1 MPSHG
6 ELALRLLVA
15 AGLAGVLGF
24 EREMTDQ
31 PAGFRTHILVGLG
44 AALFTVLSAYG
55 FRSVPT
61 IGPAQQVTQDPTRIA
76 AQIVVGIGFLGGGAI
91 IKYGATVR
99 GLTTAA
105 SLWVTAAIGTAAGI
119 GEFALAST
127 AVGIALVAVVGL
139 RPLRRAIRRY
149 GQGQHELILETD
161 RHADLVQ
168 IMGAIQ
174 KTDAAVHSVSVSED
188 EEEREVRLLVRLP
201 PRSSVTK
208 IAEAVSNIPH
218 VRNVNWRD

>member
-1 MPSHG
+1 
-6 ELALRLLVA
+6 
-15 AGLAGVLGF
+15 
-24 EREMTDQ
+24 MTDQ

-44 AALFTVLSAYG
+44 SALFTVLSAYG
-55 FRSVPT
+55 FRSVPG

-119 GEFALAST
+119 GEIALASA

-139 RPLRRAIRRY
+139 RPLRRIIRRY
-149 GQGQHELILETD
+149 GQGQYELVLDTD
-161 RHADLVQ
+161 RRADLAQ
-168 IMGAIQ
+168 IMATLQ
-174 KTDAAVHSVSVSED
+174 KEDAVVRSVSVSDD
-188 EEEREVRLLVRLP
+188 EEEREVRMLVRLP
-201 PRSSVTK
+201 PRSSGPK

-218 VRNVNWRD
+218 VRHVNWRD